1 MNSQIDFV
9 RDHLQRGKT
18 ITPLEA
24 LSLCD
29 SMRLSAIIFNLKKE
43 GMLIDT
49 TFPREGKRFAV
60 YKMRIKENLFDK
72 LWKV

>member
-1 MNSQIDFV
+1 VNSQINLV
-9 RDHLQRGKT
+9 RDHLRSGRT

-24 LSLCD
+24 LREYD